1 MNQRLRDLSPERK
14 MGPSPKRKT
23 SETPSPAGSGEEVG
37 GRRRTASRWS
47 AALVAQARALRKTL
61 VPRPTQTSAAVPSK
75 AHLRVLTSRAVCSLY
90 QWYSPADCGC
100 PSSEKAICAGEE
112 EGSGPGTPSVIRCPV
127 SIQCPVVS
135 MPGPIVTGDTP
146 IFVTHPV

>member
-1 MNQRLRDLSPERK
+1 M
-14 MGPSPKRKT
+14 
-23 SETPSPAGSGEEVG
+23 
-37 GRRRTASRWS
+37 
-47 AALVAQARALRKTL
+47 LVAQARTLRGANKNRLRALNTGKGLPKLAFLLAPLRKTL

-90 QWYSPADCGC
+90 QWYSPAGYGC

-112 EGSGPGTPSVIRCPV
+112 GGSGPGTPSVIRCPV